1 MPDGGIIKLSDID
14 WSLYD
19 LTDPKAYAKSLEQAL
34 NATNKAVS
42 ENVKKS
48 LADLV
53 KEEAKQ
59 KSLQN
64 QQTID
69 NLIKLEETKLK
80 SSRIKHENEMLEL
93 RLTNEVKVQQKVQD
107 YRQQREKIDFEH
119 EQELAVL
126 KETLSDRI
134 IAAQRDKQ
142 FENEKA
148 IYDAKI
154 KYGAAGVTYTANLEK
169 AQRAKQQKEQLE
181 NQKKLVKERWQ
192 TEKEY
197 AKDQFKSTYS
207 NIGKNIGEQGLIDG
221 LKSSFADFKKNIVE
235 AGDILKENAQ
245 EAFDE
250 ATTAL
255 FNATDAAVDKVM
267 STFTQ
272 YQTQIDARIQGTGKT
287 FTTLQDKLTSAVGIT
302 PFFKTE
308 DLLKNLNETVENGIA
323 YDVEQRAFL
332 QTVSDKIATTFD
344 AFESSLTRIIRIQQ
358 SDSTAA
364 RLGLE
369 AYLTRYLNSNF
380 ADTSYLN
387 SLYDQVQGNLLEAMA
402 LQGTTDAVSFEYQ
415 IQKWLGS
422 LYSVGF
428 SDSTISALSQALGNL
443 GSGNVSALNGTAMQ
457 NLLVMAAAN
466 SGLDYGQLLI
476 NGLNESNVNTLLES
490 VVTYLQDI
498 AQSNNQ
504 VVLSQYAE
512 VFGVQVSDLV
522 AALNINTEAIK
533 DSTLNYSQ
541 TIDELG
547 GQLNSL
553 ASRMT
558 IPQML
563 ENVFANAQFSL
574 GQGIAESPAMYAIYK
589 ITSLIQS
596 HTGGINI
603 PFISAFGTG
612 VDLNTTVE
620 NLIKLG
626 VIGISSIGM
635 IGDVISGIGSTANPS
650 SMLTK
655 LGIGNTP
662 GILQNIQSKGLGT
675 LSQSSGSTTSSTTTL
690 GNASGED
697 IYESTLNEA
706 NAETSAEL
714 DQAKE
719 DEVGI
724 PDLYNYFTQTFDRKF
739 DTMLHIV
746 GKANGYKFV
755 STGSM
760 TWDEIAKTNP
770 LTQIG
775 AVITSG
781 TNNVLV
787 QQDQQAV
794 TNAQIM
800 SQIQDAVLEINRN
813 VTSMASNIQAIAN
826 GYATLRVMGVY

>member
-1 MPDGGIIKLSDID
+1 MPEGNGMRINEMNESLFDYEDLNSYLSYLKRGVQDINK
-14 WSLYD
+14 D
-19 LTDPKAYAKSLEQAL
+19 LNKQVKDLIDAGLDREGKRRIQTEKEVALRREKFDAELE
-34 NATNKAVS
+34 
-42 ENVKKS
+42 KKRK
-48 LADLV
+48 DLV
-53 KEEAKQ
+53 
-59 KSLQN
+59 
-64 QQTID
+64 
-69 NLIKLEETKLK
+69 
-80 SSRIKHENEMLEL
+80 
-93 RLTNEVKVQQKVQD
+93 
-107 YRQQREKIDFEH
+107 
-119 EQELAVL
+119 
-126 KETLSDRI
+126 
-134 IAAQRDKQ
+134 IA
-142 FENEKA
+142 NEKA
-148 IYDAKI
+148 IYAERQ
-154 KYGAAGVTYTANLEK
+154 KYALAGVIYTANLEK

-197 AKDQFKSTYS
+197 AKDQFKSTY
-207 NIGKNIGEQGLIDG
+207 NNVGKNIREQGLIDG

-250 ATTAL
+250 VTTAV

-272 YQTQIDARIQGTGKT
+272 YQSQISARIQGTKDT
-287 FTTLQDKLTSAVGIT
+287 FTTLQGRLTSAVGIT
-302 PFFKTE
+302 PYFKTE
-308 DLLKNLNETVENGIA
+308 DLLKNLNATVENGIA
-323 YDVEQRAFL
+323 YDIEQRAFL

-369 AYLTRYLNSNF
+369 AYLTRYLNANF

-387 SLYDQVQGNLLEAMA
+387 GLYDQVQGNILEAMS
-402 LQGTTDAVSFEYQ
+402 LQGTEDAVSFEYQ

-428 SDSTISALSQALGNL
+428 SDSAISALSQALGNL

-498 AQSNNQ
+498 AQNNNQ
-504 VVLSQYAE
+504 VVLSQYAD

-522 AALNINTEAIK
+522 AALNINTESIK
-533 DSTLNYSQ
+533 ESTLNYSQ

-563 ENVFANAQFSL
+563 ENVFENAQFSL
-574 GQGIAESPAMYAIYK
+574 GQGIAENPALYAIYK
-589 ITSLIQS
+589 ITSLIQE

-620 NLIKLG
+620 NLVKLG
-626 VIGISSIGM
+626 VIGVSSLGM
-635 IGDVISGIGSTANPS
+635 IGDVIGGLGSTLNPS

-662 GILQNIQSKGLGT
+662 GILQNVQSSGLGT
-675 LSQSSGSTTSSTTTL
+675 LSRSSGSTTSSTTTL

-697 IYESTLNEA
+697 IYESTMNEA
-706 NAETSAEL
+706 NTETSAEL

-746 GKANGYKFV
+746 GKSNGYKFTSV
-755 STGSM
+755 GSM

-770 LTQIG
+770 LTQLG

-781 TNNVLV
+781 TNNVIV
-787 QQDQQAV
+787 QQDAQAV

-813 VTSMASNIQAIAN
+813 VTSMASNIQSIAN
-826 GYATLRVMGVY
+826 GYATLRVTGVY

>member
-14 WSLYD
+14 WSLYN
-19 LTDPKAYAKSLEQAL
+19 LTDPKAYAKSLEDAL
-34 NATNKAVS
+34 EATNKAV
-42 ENVKKS
+42 EANVQKS
-48 LADLV
+48 LQELV

-59 KSLQN
+59 RSLLN
-64 QQTID
+64 KQTID
-69 NLIKLEETKLK
+69 NLIKAEETNLK
-80 SSRIKHENEMLEL
+80 TARIKHENEMLEL
-93 RLTNEVKVQQKVQD
+93 RLKNEITIQQKSQN
-107 YRQQREKIDFEH
+107 YRQEREKIDFEH

-134 IAAQRDKQ
+134 VAAQRDKQ

-154 KYGAAGVTYTANLEK
+154 KYEAAGVSYTANLEK
-169 AQRAKQQKEQLE
+169 AQRAKQAKDQREE
-181 NQKKLVKERWQ
+181 AKKLSKEKWQ

-197 AKDQFKSTYS
+197 AKDLLKNQYNNLLSRTDE
-207 NIGKNIGEQGLIDG
+207 NGNEKNIGES
-221 LKSSFADFKKNIVE
+221 LKDTFKQI
-235 AGDILKENAQ
+235 GSMITENFQ
-245 EAFDE
+245 EVFDE

-272 YQTQIDARIQGTGKT
+272 YQTQIDARIQGTRDT
-287 FTTLQDKLTSAVGIT
+287 FTILQEKLTSAVGIN
-302 PFFKTE
+302 PYFKTE
-308 DLLKNLNETVENGIA
+308 DLLKNLNATVENGIA
-323 YDVEQRAFL
+323 YDIEQRAFL

-369 AYLTRYLNSNF
+369 AYLTRYLNANF

-387 SLYDQVQGNLLEAMA
+387 GLYDQVQGNLLEAMS
-402 LQGTTDAVSFEYQ
+402 LQGTEDAVSFEYQ
-415 IQKWLGS
+415 IQKWLGA

-466 SGLDYGQLLI
+466 TGTLDYGELLI

-504 VVLSQYAE
+504 VVLSQYAD

-574 GQGIAESPAMYAIYK
+574 GQGIAENPALYAIYK

-603 PFISAFGTG
+603 PFISAVGTG

-626 VIGISSIGM
+626 VIGVSSIGM
-635 IGDVISGIGSTANPS
+635 IGDVISGLGSTINPA

-662 GILQNIQSKGLGT
+662 GILQNIQSSGLGT
-675 LSQSSGSTTSSTTTL
+675 LSRSSGSTTSSTTTL

-697 IYESTLNEA
+697 IYESTMNEA

-719 DEVGI
+719 NEVGI
-724 PDLYNYFTQTFDRKF
+724 SDLYTYFTQTFDRKF

-746 GKANGYKFV
+746 GKSNGYKFTSV
-755 STGSM
+755 GSM

-826 GYATLRVMGVY
+826 GYATLRVTGVY

>member
-1 MPDGGIIKLSDID
+1 MSIPTRNGQDVDLSTYILTNPADYTEALEKL
-14 WSLYD
+14 L
-19 LTDPKAYAKSLEQAL
+19 LQTNANVEKQA
-34 NATNKAVS
+34 
-42 ENVKKS
+42 KKS
-48 LADLV
+48 LQELV

-59 KSLQN
+59 RSLLN
-64 QQTID
+64 KQTID
-69 NLIKLEETKLK
+69 NLIKAEETNLK
-80 SSRIKHENEMLEL
+80 TARIKHENEMQQL
-93 RLTNEVKVQQKVQD
+93 RLTNEITIQRKSQE
-107 YRQQREKIDFEH
+107 YRQQREKLDFEH

-134 IAAQRDKQ
+134 VAVQRDKQ

-154 KYGAAGVTYTANLEK
+154 KYGAAGVAYTANLEK
-169 AQRAKQQKEQLE
+169 AQRAKQQKDQLADA
-181 NQKKLVKERWQ
+181 KKLSKEKWQ

-197 AKDQFKSTYS
+197 AKDLL
-207 NIGKNIGEQGLIDG
+207 KNQYNNLLSRTDENGNEQSIGES
-221 LKSSFADFKKNIVE
+221 LKDTFKQV
-235 AGDILKENAQ
+235 GSILKENFQ
-245 EAFDE
+245 EVFEE

-272 YQTQIDARIQGTGKT
+272 YQSQVNARIQGTKDT
-287 FTTLQDKLTSAVGIT
+287 FTTLQDRLTSAVGIT
-302 PFFKTE
+302 PYFKTE
-308 DLLKNLNETVENGIA
+308 DLLKNLNATVENGIA
-323 YDVEQRAFL
+323 YDIEQRAFL

-369 AYLTRYLNSNF
+369 AYLTRYLNANF

-387 SLYDQVQGNLLEAMA
+387 GLYDQVQGNILEAMS

-498 AQSNNQ
+498 AQNNNQ
-504 VVLSQYAE
+504 VVLSQYAD

-533 DSTLNYSQ
+533 ESTLNYSQ

-574 GQGIAESPAMYAIYK
+574 GQGIAENPALYAIYK

-603 PFISAFGTG
+603 PFISAMGTG

-620 NLIKLG
+620 NLVKLG
-626 VIGISSIGM
+626 VIGVSSLGM
-635 IGDVISGIGSTANPS
+635 IGDVIGGLGSTLNPA

-662 GILQNIQSKGLGT
+662 GILQNIQFSGLGT

-697 IYESTLNEA
+697 IYESTMNEA
-706 NAETSAEL
+706 KSETSAEL

-719 DEVGI
+719 NEIGV

-746 GKANGYKFV
+746 GKSNGYKFTSV
-755 STGSM
+755 GSM

-770 LTQIG
+770 LTQLG

-781 TNNVLV
+781 TNNVIV
-787 QQDQQAV
+787 QQDAQAI

-800 SQIQDAVLEINRN
+800 SQIQDSVLEINRN

-826 GYATLRVMGVY
+826 GYATLRVTGVY